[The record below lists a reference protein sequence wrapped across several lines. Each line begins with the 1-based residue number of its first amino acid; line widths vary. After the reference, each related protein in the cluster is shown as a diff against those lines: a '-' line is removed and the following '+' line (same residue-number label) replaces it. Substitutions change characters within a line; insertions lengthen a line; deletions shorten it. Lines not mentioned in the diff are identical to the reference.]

1 MSATFAT
8 IRAKIKSELEEITDI
23 AFVFDH
29 HRAELDGY
37 PAITFD
43 LSDQENDFLTDAENI
58 RMFSFLIIIYQET
71 TIKNL
76 DEATDLLDN
85 VADQVMDK
93 FEGNFS
99 LDGSVVWCNPLVGT
113 RQMFETPQGL
123 VVTQQMTLK
132 CNFDVLV
139 G

>member
-1 MSATFAT
+1 MPATFST
-8 IRAKIKSELEEITDI
+8 IRVKIKSELEEITDI
-23 AFVFDH
+23 ANVFDH

-43 LSDQENDFLTDAENI
+43 VSDQENDFLTNAENI

-71 TIKNL
+71 TIKTL
-76 DEATDLLDN
+76 DQATDLLDN

-93 FEGNFS
+93 FESNFS
-99 LDGSVVWCNPLVGT
+99 LDGTVVWCNPLVGA

-139 G
+139 